1 MIDEKQDKLGDTQ
14 KDQERATNQRDAD
27 FLLRL
32 NEGERNFDGADLRGL
47 RLSQSILA
55 SFGLDLSGTSFK
67 QADLSKAKL
76 IGVSLS
82 KANMSGANLSRTFLT
97 GADLSSS
104 NMAGANL
111 TWAELSEANLRGANL
126 FGANFS
132 GAVLYG
138 ADLTSAK
145 AWVTQFNTVTPALGG
160 QSQWQETYSLDL
172 HKTILSQT
180 EFWMT
185 AFPNVDFSTAVLD
198 GAEYLGPC
206 FVGLDTLRITAARL
220 ARNPKNQGPVEAFF
234 RGCGLSEDDI
244 AYFRSLI
251 GKSIEFYSVF
261 ISYSHADKSFALRIH
276 DQLQARGIRCWLDKH
291 QMLPG
296 DDIYSEVD
304 RGIRLWDKV
313 LLCCSEASLTSWW
326 VDNEVDSAFEKER
339 RLMKNR
345 GEKVLALI
353 PLNLDGDMFTDEW
366 KSGKRRQV
374 KSRIAADFT
383 GWESDNAKFEE
394 QFEKVVRALKTE
406 GGKEKPPEPK
416 L

>member
-1 MIDEKQDKLGDTQ
+1 MIDEKQDKPGDTQ
-14 KDQERATNQRDAD
+14 QDQDRATSQRDVD

-32 NEGERNFDGADLRGL
+32 NEGKRNFDGADLSGL

-55 SFGLDLSGTSFK
+55 SFGQDLSGTSFK
-67 QADLSKAKL
+67 RADLSKAKL
-76 IGVSLS
+76 IGVNLS
-82 KANMSGANLSRTFLT
+82 KANLSGANLSQTFLT
-97 GADLSSS
+97 RADLSNS

-111 TWAELSEANLRGANL
+111 AWAGLSEANLRGANL
-126 FGANFS
+126 FGANLS

-145 AWVTQFNTVTPALGG
+145 AWVTQFNTVTPGLDG

-172 HKTILSQT
+172 HETILSQT

-206 FVGLDTLRITAARL
+206 FVGLDTLRITATGL
-220 ARNPKNQGPVEAFF
+220 ARNPKNQEPVEAFF

-251 GKSIEFYSVF
+251 GKPIEFYSCF
-261 ISYSHADKSFALRIH
+261 ISYSHVDKSFARRLH
-276 DQLQARGIRCWLDKH
+276 DQLQARGIRCWLDEH

-313 LLCCSEASLTSWW
+313 LLCCSEDSLTSWW

-339 RLMKNR
+339 RLMKDR
-345 GEKVLALI
+345 GVKVLALI
-353 PLNLDGDMFTDEW
+353 PLNLDGYMFTDEW
-366 KSGKRRQV
+366 KSGKKRQI

-383 GWESDNAKFEE
+383 GWEHDNAKFDE
-394 QFEKVVRALKTE
+394 QFGKVVQALKSR
-406 GGKEKPPEPK
+406 GAKEPPPESK